1 MYIPASGGRV
11 QAIQLQVVTLMEEIV
26 TYVLYDI
33 PDDAVRA
40 KIAEVCKDYGL
51 ERIQFS
57 AFCGSLTRNKR
68 EELFLRLGD
77 VLGDQPGKILLQP
90 VCEKD
95 IRDGLRV
102 ENEDT
107 DSEPA
112 QADAPGQRP
121 EAV

>member
-1 MYIPASGGRV
+1 MASV
-11 QAIQLQVVTLMEEIV
+11 SVEELT

-33 PDDAVRA
+33 PDDSVRT
-40 KIAEVCKDYGL
+40 KIADVCKDYGL

-57 AFCGSLTRNKR
+57 AFCGPLTRNKR

-77 VLGDQPGKILLQP
+77 ALGTRPGKILLQP

-95 IRDGLRV
+95 IRGGLRV
-102 ENEDT
+102 ENEDAGT
-107 DSEPA
+107 EPEPP
-112 QADAPGQRP
+112 QADAPRERP

>member
-1 MYIPASGGRV
+1 MDEVS
-11 QAIQLQVVTLMEEIV
+11 

-33 PDDAVRA
+33 PDDGIRT
-40 KIAEVCKDYGL
+40 KIADVCKDYGL

-57 AFCGSLTRNKR
+57 AFYGSLTRNKR

-77 VLGDQPGKILLQP
+77 VLGERPGKILLQP

-95 IRDGLRV
+95 IRGGLRV
-102 ENEDT
+102 ENNEDAG
-107 DSEPA
+107 DERESP
-112 QADAPGQRP
+112 QADAPGERP

>member
-1 MYIPASGGRV
+1 MDELS
-11 QAIQLQVVTLMEEIV
+11 

-33 PDDAVRA
+33 PDDTIRT

-77 VLGDQPGKILLQP
+77 VLGERPGKILLQP

-95 IRDGLRV
+95 TRDGLRV
-102 ENEDT
+102 ENEDA
-107 DSEPA
+107 DAEPA
-112 QADAPGQRP
+112 QADASGQRP

>member
-1 MYIPASGGRV
+1 MSV
-11 QAIQLQVVTLMEEIV
+11 EEVT

-33 PDDAVRA
+33 PDDGVRT
-40 KIAEVCKDYGL
+40 KIADVCKDYGL

-77 VLGDQPGKILLQP
+77 VLSKRPGKILLQP

-95 IRDGLRV
+95 IRQGLHV
-102 ENEDT
+102 DNEDADT
-107 DSEPA
+107 ERDAP
-112 QADAPGQRP
+112 QADAPGERS

>member
-1 MYIPASGGRV
+1 MSV
-11 QAIQLQVVTLMEEIV
+11 EELT

-33 PDDAVRA
+33 PDDGVRT
-40 KIAEVCKDYGL
+40 KIADVCKDYGL

-68 EELFLRLGD
+68 EELFLRLGE
-77 VLGDQPGKILLQP
+77 VLGELPGKILLQP

-95 IRDGLRV
+95 VRSSLQV
-102 ENEDT
+102 ENA
-107 DSEPA
+107 EP
-112 QADAPGQRP
+112 DVEPPEPNAPGERP

>member
-1 MYIPASGGRV
+1 VDEVS
-11 QAIQLQVVTLMEEIV
+11 

-33 PDDAVRA
+33 PDDGVRT

-57 AFCGSLTRNKR
+57 AFCGPLSRNKR

-77 VLGDQPGKILLQP
+77 TLGDRTGKILLQP
-90 VCEKD
+90 VCQKD
-95 IRDGLRV
+95 VAVSLRI
-102 ENEDT
+102 ENEETGTEPESAET
-107 DSEPA
+107 DAAGE
-112 QADAPGQRP
+112 RP

>member
-1 MYIPASGGRV
+1 
-11 QAIQLQVVTLMEEIV
+11 MEEIA

-33 PDDAVRA
+33 PDDAVRT
-40 KIAEVCKDYGL
+40 KIADVCKDYGL

-68 EELFLRLGD
+68 EELFLRLGE
-77 VLGDQPGKILLQP
+77 VLGVRPGKILLQP

-102 ENEDT
+102 DNEGT
-107 DSEPA
+107 DAEPA

>member
-1 MYIPASGGRV
+1 MDEVS
-11 QAIQLQVVTLMEEIV
+11 

-33 PDDAVRA
+33 PDDTIRT
-40 KIAEVCKDYGL
+40 KIADVCKDYGL

-57 AFCGSLTRNKR
+57 AFYGSLTRNKR
-68 EELFLRLGD
+68 EELFLRLGE
-77 VLGDQPGKILLQP
+77 VLGEEPGKILLQP

-102 ENEDT
+102 ENEDDRT
-107 DSEPA
+107 EPESS
-112 QADAPGQRP
+112 QADAPGKRP

>member
-1 MYIPASGGRV
+1 MDEVS
-11 QAIQLQVVTLMEEIV
+11 

-33 PDDAVRA
+33 PDDGIRT

-77 VLGDQPGKILLQP
+77 TLGERPGKILLQP

-102 ENEDT
+102 ENEDDDT
-107 DSEPA
+107 TPEPA
-112 QADAPGQRP
+112 QADTPGERP
-121 EAV
+121 EAI

>member
-1 MYIPASGGRV
+1 MRVSASRGRL
-11 QAIQLQVVTLMEEIV
+11 QAVQLQVVTLMEEIA

-33 PDDAVRA
+33 PDDAVRT
-40 KIAEVCKDYGL
+40 KIADVCKDYGL

-68 EELFLRLGD
+68 EELFLRLGE
-77 VLGDQPGKILLQP
+77 VLGVRPGKILLQP

-102 ENEDT
+102 DNEDT